1 MISCFWKLVLQVFK
15 KGGIVKSRSYVLMT
29 GIVPVF
35 NEKEQ
40 SNGLTFLGIFGILI
54 YFSFVF
60 EMVNTRVLSKLLY
73 VIN

>member
-1 MISCFWKLVLQVFK
+1 
-15 KGGIVKSRSYVLMT
+15 MT

-40 SNGLTFLGIFGILI
+40 SNGLTFLGISGILI